1 VEQCLG
7 RGAFGQVVKCIDLK
21 EGGRAVALKISKCSN
36 GDVNNAMQEARYL
49 KRIHGEDPLRRHS
62 IVDLLDDFKFRQH
75 YVLVFEV
82 LGENLYEH
90 IKSPKFKG
98 MKTEQL
104 RSVAKELLI
113 ALQKLRSVGIIHC
126 DLKPENIMFTDADCQ
141 KVKIIDFGA
150 STEKFESRYTYV
162 QSRFY
167 RSPEVTIGIPY
178 DAAIDMWSFGC
189 IMAELCTTRAL
200 FPAHDE
206 LDLLERM
213 RITIGMPPQWMMEG
227 SNKRNKFID
236 RNGKLIRS
244 QLSNLQPGLP
254 DRSHPISRQVYTAFD
269 DDFTDFLEVS
279 IQLLSDPPVL

>member
-1 VEQCLG
+1 
-7 RGAFGQVVKCIDLK
+7 
-21 EGGRAVALKISKCSN
+21 
-36 GDVNNAMQEARYL
+36 MQT
-49 KRIHGEDPLRRHS
+49 D
-62 IVDLLDDFKFRQH
+62 
-75 YVLVFEV
+75 
-82 LGENLYEH
+82 
-90 IKSPKFKG
+90 
-98 MKTEQL
+98 QL
-104 RSVAKELLI
+104 RSVAKELLV
-113 ALQKLRSVGIIHC
+113 ALAKLRQVGIIHC

-213 RITIGMPPQWMMEG
+213 RITIGMPPQWMLEG
-227 SNKRNKFID
+227 CNKRNNFFD
-236 RNGKLIRS
+236 RHGNLIRS
-244 QLSNLQPGLP
+244 QLSNLQAGLA
-254 DRSHPISRQVYTAFD
+254 DGSHPIRRQVYTAFD

-279 IQLLSDPPVL
+279 KPPLV